1 MLLIGRLR
9 GPRFFHTQACLC
21 ALAMALLSGMRVS
34 DVQAQNGPPPVGV
47 SASAVPAS
55 RAPAVQP
62 DAGVSAAPAQPLSS
76 TAQHLYE
83 RVRAD
88 LVQVRTL
95 LVGQGSQASVGS
107 GFVVGAQ
114 GDIVTNFHVVS
125 QAALEPD
132 RFRLTFSR
140 VDGGHGELR
149 LLAVDVVNDLAV
161 LRPVAA
167 GGAMGAGAQ
176 GRDVVGLAFRDAGQ
190 PLEQGEHLYSL
201 GHPLD
206 VGFAVVEGVYNG
218 MVERSHVPSIFFSG
232 SLNPGMSGGPALD
245 AQGRVIGVNVATR
258 LDGQQVSFLVPAERA
273 RELVLRAR
281 RASPVTASL
290 YPEIARQLTAY
301 QEALTRR
308 FLALPWRSSGHPRY
322 RVPVP
327 QEVFM
332 RCWGQSSPAE
342 SKGLRFERSQ
352 CSMNQG
358 VFVGGFLT
366 TGMLST
372 RHEIYDGRSLGP
384 WRYARQVSASF
395 ANEAFAGGRH
405 RTAARCS
412 ERHVQSGGLP
422 MRAVVCMS
430 AYRKLP
436 GLYDVSVLALTLD
449 DPTGGVL
456 GRFDARGVAFDNAL
470 KLAESYIKGFG
481 WTASPSR

>member
-9 GPRFFHTQACLC
+9 APRSYLTRARRW
-21 ALAMALLSGMRVS
+21 ALAVTVFVGMQAAT
-34 DVQAQNGPPPVGV
+34 VQAQTEAARAGEPATRPPPVLQDPGL
-47 SASAVPAS
+47 SAP
-55 RAPAVQP
+55 
-62 DAGVSAAPAQPLSS
+62 PAQPLSS
-76 TAQHLYE
+76 TAQRLYE

-95 LVGQGSQASVGS
+95 LVGQGSQTSVGS
-107 GFVVGAQ
+107 GFVVADG
-114 GDIVTNFHVVS
+114 GDVVTNFHVVS

-140 VDGGHGELR
+140 VDGRHGELR

-161 LRPVAA
+161 LRPVAS
-167 GGAMGAGAQ
+167 GGATSKGAQ
-176 GRDVVGLAFRDAGQ
+176 GRGAVGLAFRDGGQ

-273 RELVLRAR
+273 QALLVRAR
-281 RASPVTASL
+281 QARPVTASL
-290 YPEIARQLTAY
+290 YPEIGRQLAVY
-301 QEALTRR
+301 QAGLTQR
-308 FLALPWRSSGHPRY
+308 FLSLPWRSSGHPRY

-342 SKGLRFERSQ
+342 TKGLRFERSE

-358 VFVGGFLT
+358 VFVGGFLS
-366 TGMLST
+366 TGVLST

-412 ERHVQSGGLP
+412 ERYVRSGGLP
-422 MRAVVCMS
+422 LRAVVCMS

>member
-1 MLLIGRLR
+1 MFTCFLTRAHGIALVVGALVALPGPSLL
-9 GPRFFHTQACLC
+9 
-21 ALAMALLSGMRVS
+21 
-34 DVQAQNGPPPVGV
+34 AQTGAGQLGI
-47 SASAVPAS
+47 PAG
-55 RAPAVQP
+55 APAVAQRAP
-62 DAGVSAAPAQPLSS
+62 VPGAASEAVSAPPALALSS
-76 TAQHLYE
+76 AAQRLYE
-83 RVRAD
+83 RARAD

-107 GFVVGAQ
+107 GFVVADG

-125 QAALEPD
+125 QAALEPE

-140 VDGGHGELR
+140 VDGRHGELR

-161 LRPVAA
+161 LRPVETPPGVTPATTGAPAA
-167 GGAMGAGAQ
+167 GVPSA
-176 GRDVVGLAFRDAGQ
+176 RGLTFREPGQ
-190 PLEQGEHLYSL
+190 VLEQGEHLYSL

-290 YPEIARQLTAY
+290 YPEIGRQLTAY
-301 QEALTRR
+301 QDGLTRR

-342 SKGLRFERSQ
+342 GKGLRFERSQ

-366 TGMLST
+366 TGVLST
-372 RHEIYDGRSLGP
+372 RHEIYDGRTLGP

-395 ANEAFAGGRH
+395 ANEAFVGGRH